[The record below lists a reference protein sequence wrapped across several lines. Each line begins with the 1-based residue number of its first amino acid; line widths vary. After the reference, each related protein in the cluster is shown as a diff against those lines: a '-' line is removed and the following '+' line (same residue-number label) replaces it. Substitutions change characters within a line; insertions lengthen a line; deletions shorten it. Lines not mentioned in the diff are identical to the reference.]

1 MKDSSVSVFSQVLR
15 LVPTDL
21 VAKGDPQHCNSRK
34 FSRFD
39 QFAALALCQ
48 LANLNSLREIED
60 AQFLMNRKLQHSNV
74 KPIKHTTLSS
84 INKKFPWQAMQEL
97 YFALF
102 KHYLPMLGSRGLSK
116 RFGKPVYSIDSTTIR
131 VGLKL
136 IPWAKYRS
144 TKGAIKLH
152 TALNNDVLLPEVI
165 IMTNG
170 KVADVKQ
177 VEAIIEK
184 LPKFSV
190 IVMDRG
196 YNDYELFEK
205 LCVLGIVF
213 VTRLKDNAVTTPYM
227 QEEIQRVDT
236 PDVKY
241 GEYLIR
247 FTGTG
252 VSEEI
257 SQRKYRC
264 IQWYDPERERW
275 FEFLT
280 NDMDMP
286 ATDIA
291 ALYRE
296 RWKIELF
303 FKKLKQNLKIKSFLG
318 TSENAVLNQVWS
330 AAIVTL
336 LLEVLRVSSEYEW
349 SFSRL
354 ATYVRMAL
362 FDYFDLVDC
371 LNRPEEHLGIE
382 RKKKP
387 PGQQLLPGLLS
398 SQLPLPV

>member
-1 MKDSSVSVFSQVLR
+1 MKESKVSVFSQILR
-15 LVPTDL
+15 LIPTNL
-21 VAKGDPQHCNSRK
+21 IAKGDPKHCNSRK
-34 FSRFD
+34 FNRLD
-39 QFAALALCQ
+39 QFSALALCQ
-48 LANLNSLREIED
+48 LGDLKSLREIED
-60 AQFLMNRKLQHSNV
+60 GMFLMNRKLLHSNV
-74 KPIKHTTLSS
+74 KPIKHTTLSY
-84 INKKFPWQAMQEL
+84 INKNFPWQAMQEL

-102 KHYLPMLGSRGLSK
+102 KHYSKMLGSRGLSK
-116 RFGKPVYSIDSTTIR
+116 KFGKPVYSIDSTTIS

-165 IMTNG
+165 TLTNG
-170 KVADVKQ
+170 KVADVKE
-177 VEAIIEK
+177 VEAIVAQ
-184 LPKFSV
+184 LPDFSI

-205 LCVLGIVF
+205 LSVKGIVF

-227 QEEIQRVDT
+227 QEEVKRVDT
-236 PDVKY
+236 PDLKY

-257 SQRKYRC
+257 SSRKYRC
-264 IQWYDPERERW
+264 IQWYDPEHERW

-280 NDMDMP
+280 NDMDIEAP
-286 ATDIA
+286 DIA

-303 FKKLKQNLKIKSFLG
+303 FKKLKQNLKIKTFLG
-318 TSENAVLNQVWS
+318 TSENAVMNQVWS

-336 LLEVLRVSSEYEW
+336 LLEVLRVGSEYDW

-362 FDYFDLVDC
+362 FDYFDLIDC
-371 LNRPEEHLGIE
+371 LNRPEKHLNVKQ
-382 RKKKP
+382 KKKP
-387 PGQQLLPGLLS
+387 PGQQLLPGLFG
-398 SQLPLPV
+398 SQLPLAV